1 MQGLFLQEHKQ
12 KLCKTCFCCR
22 KDTWHVEDIVQLSE
36 YIILIVN
43 RFSYMNGK
51 IIKKR
56 SVILQDANIMLGAYK
71 SNLRATVDHRR
82 HMNYAK

>member
-1 MQGLFLQEHKQ
+1 
-12 KLCKTCFCCR
+12 
-22 KDTWHVEDIVQLSE
+22 
-36 YIILIVN
+36 
-43 RFSYMNGK
+43 MNNK